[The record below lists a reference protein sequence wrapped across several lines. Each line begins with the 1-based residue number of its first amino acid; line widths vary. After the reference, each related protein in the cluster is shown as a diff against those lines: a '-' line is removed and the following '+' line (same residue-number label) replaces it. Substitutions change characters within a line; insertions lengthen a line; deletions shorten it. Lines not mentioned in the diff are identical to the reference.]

1 MTSKIQ
7 YFRTT
12 PKLLAV
18 LQMGGASGQIFT
30 ADQIVLFLGKY
41 IETKKLFNPSNKR
54 LIRCKNDLLGE
65 VFKTNHFT
73 VTDFKDLWKLLFP
86 SLLPATQREVTTEVQ
101 PQPPQAEQ
109 PTSSKASDAALPWWY
124 FISPRGENVT
134 SDHDSN
140 TEEEVGSYHERATVE
155 AHDSEYESEDEFVEY
170 EPVDTDSEISDD
182 DTEPITSDEEDTT
195 ALHRLK
201 EFQSDDEG
209 EDGTTDISI
218 DSDIALEELWSCPE
232 CRTRNSPK
240 VGFCQGC
247 WKLRGGWVEGGV
259 TSQGMTS
266 SMEQSSSYDVT
277 DGRVTENNRSSSPIV
292 TTMPS
297 FMTSQSLKHKLD
309 DVEPIEA
316 KKPHLDPADPA
327 DPTLRS
333 ETSSGSTSSMNEP
346 SSFPGLCNICRNNPN
361 DATMVHGNNGHQF
374 CCFRCAKRL
383 KRKGKSCPVCRQP
396 IMLVLRNYIVQF

>member
-1 MTSKIQ
+1 PRVKQHNLS
-7 YFRTT
+7 
-12 PKLLAV
+12 LN
-18 LQMGGASGQIFT
+18 
-30 ADQIVLFLGKY
+30 IVLP
-41 IETKKLFNPSNKR
+41 T
-54 LIRCKNDLLGE
+54 LILK
-65 VFKTNHFT
+65 V
-73 VTDFKDLWKLLFP
+73 
-86 SLLPATQREVTTEVQ
+86 
-101 PQPPQAEQ
+101 
-109 PTSSKASDAALPWWY
+109 
-124 FISPRGENVT
+124 
-134 SDHDSN
+134 
-140 TEEEVGSYHERATVE
+140 
-155 AHDSEYESEDEFVEY
+155 
-170 EPVDTDSEISDD
+170 
-182 DTEPITSDEEDTT
+182 
-195 ALHRLK
+195 LHRLK

-209 EDGTTDISI
+209 EDETTDVSI
-218 DSDIALEELWSCPE
+218 DSDITLEELWSCPE
-232 CRTRNSPK
+232 CKTRNSPK

-247 WKLRGGWVEGGV
+247 WKLRGGWVEGGM
-259 TSQGMTS
+259 TSQDMTS

-309 DVEPIEA
+309 DVEPMEA
-316 KKPHLDPADPA
+316 KKPHLDPA

-333 ETSSGSTSSMNEP
+333 ETSSASTSSMNET